1 MERSIMEVH
10 EMFLDLAVL
19 VESQGAMINNIE
31 DNVLKTTDYVRT
43 ANVDLTAAAEHNRS
57 PSRVYSHASLERV
70 PRDYCRPLKIR
81 CILPI
86 TKSFIEMQ
94 MSCLITNISGCVKA
108 VCHCVTLSVIPSSIF
123 IF

>member
-81 CILPI
+81 YILPI
-86 TKSFIEMQ
+86 TKSFVKMQ
-94 MSCLITNISGCVKA
+94 LSCLLACFQYCTLLVK
-108 VCHCVTLSVIPSSIF
+108 C
-123 IF
+123 